1 MTKKILIA
9 YYSWS
14 NKTKQVAKKLAQALD
29 AELLELTVK
38 NNVFS
43 TNMYKTSE
51 IAKTQIK
58 TGSFPELMIKIPAMS
73 QYETILV
80 GSPVFGVV
88 HRQRRSIVF

>member
-43 TNMYKTSE
+43 TDMYETSK
-51 IAKTQIK
+51 IAKNQIK

>member
-1 MTKKILIA
+1 M
-9 YYSWS
+9 
-14 NKTKQVAKKLAQALD
+14 AKKLAQALD

-43 TNMYKTSE
+43 TDMYETSK
-51 IAKTQIK
+51 IAKNQIK